1 MATVD
6 SAAVLEW
13 TAQWAADLSHL
24 QGYDAA
30 SGGTM
35 LVEVALAN
43 AISPAAG
50 ATVRIPA
57 GDLDLTVAA
66 GTGATDALAA
76 DFLGEIGSGV
86 DLHWGWATAS
96 GSANEVSVTDYARQT
111 VAFS

>member
-57 GDLDLTVAA
+57 GDLDLTVTCRYRCSRC
-66 GTGATDALAA
+66 TGRR
-76 DFLGEIGSGV
+76 FP
-86 DLHWGWATAS
+86 
-96 GSANEVSVTDYARQT
+96 R
-111 VAFS
+111 